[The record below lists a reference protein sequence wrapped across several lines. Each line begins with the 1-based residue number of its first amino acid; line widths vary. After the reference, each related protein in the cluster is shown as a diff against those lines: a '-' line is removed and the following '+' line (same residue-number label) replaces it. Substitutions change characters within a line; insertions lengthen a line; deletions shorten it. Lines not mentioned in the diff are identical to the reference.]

1 MNVETKFSGSSE
13 EGTIDS
19 KEGKELRREKQ
30 EFIGSI
36 CACAKGWVLH
46 RPGKKNPQIYKGTE
60 ASRWEGEE
68 TSGRGRVSIG
78 RLGFGDNNL

>member
-13 EGTIDS
+13 EGIIDS
-19 KEGKELRREKQ
+19 KEGKELHREKQ

-46 RPGKKNPQIYKGTE
+46 RL
-60 ASRWEGEE
+60 GEKTLKYTKE
-68 TSGRGRVSIG
+68 QRLRGGREKRQVAEVESP
-78 RLGFGDNNL
+78 